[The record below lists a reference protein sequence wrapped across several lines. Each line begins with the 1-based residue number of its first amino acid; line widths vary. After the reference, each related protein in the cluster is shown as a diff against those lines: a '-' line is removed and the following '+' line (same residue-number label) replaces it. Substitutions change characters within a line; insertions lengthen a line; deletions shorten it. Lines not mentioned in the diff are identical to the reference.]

1 VALAVLAGVAVLLGA
16 GIAIGARLAS
26 KEPVTREALAKTSNV
41 RGAKD
46 RTLGLSK
53 VIVRPGAELPL
64 HHHPG
69 TQIARVA
76 KGTLT
81 YTVVDGEA
89 RVKKGDADTGAK
101 LVKKVKAGETVK
113 LKAGMWI
120 VEQPS
125 DHHMAANRG
134 KDKVVL
140 YLSTLFRKGAPP
152 SVPG

>member
-1 VALAVLAGVAVLLGA
+1 MLGA
-16 GIAIGARLAS
+16 GIAIGAKLAAPA
-26 KEPVTREALAKTSNV
+26 PVVRDALAKTSNV
-41 RGAKD
+41 RGTKD
-46 RTLGLSK
+46 RTLALSK
-53 VIVRPGAELPL
+53 VVVKPGAELPL

-69 TQIARVA
+69 TQIARIV

-81 YTVVDGEA
+81 YTVVDGKA
-89 RVKKGDADTGAK
+89 KVKKGDADTGAK
-101 LVKKVKAGETVK
+101 LVRTVKAGETVK

-125 DHHMAANRG
+125 DHHMAANKG
-134 KDKVVL
+134 DDKVVL